1 MTIDDIRFYIL
12 SLLAAL
18 IALSVHEFAHGYAA
32 YKMGDSTAKNLGR
45 LTINPLKHL
54 DIIGTICMVL
64 FRFGWAKPV
73 PINARN
79 FKNPK
84 RGFAISALA
93 GPLSNLL
100 LGFLTVGLYLLYFA
114 LLRDVRFEEGFVLNL
129 AQTVA
134 DFLYIFFSL
143 NIGLAIFNLIP
154 VPPLDGSRI
163 LNVVL
168 PPKAYFGIMR
178 HERKI
183 YLILVIWL
191 LAGDV
196 LCNAVRSVPLVQQT
210 PWLYDASI
218 ILSLSDIIGLAI
230 SGVGDL
236 FKGFWEL
243 IPYLR
248 K

>member
-45 LTINPLKHL
+45 LSFNPLKHL
-54 DIIGTICMVL
+54 DIFGTICMVL

-100 LGFLTVGLYLLYFA
+100 LGFLTVGLYLLYSA

-134 DFLYIFFSL
+134 DFLYIFFC
-143 NIGLAIFNLIP
+143 ICIHIDAIL
-154 VPPLDGSRI
+154 
-163 LNVVL
+163 
-168 PPKAYFGIMR
+168 
-178 HERKI
+178 
-183 YLILVIWL
+183 
-191 LAGDV
+191 
-196 LCNAVRSVPLVQQT
+196 
-210 PWLYDASI
+210 
-218 ILSLSDIIGLAI
+218 
-230 SGVGDL
+230 
-236 FKGFWEL
+236 
-243 IPYLR
+243 
-248 K
+248 

>member
-1 MTIDDIRFYIL
+1 MTIEEIRFYIL
-12 SLLAAL
+12 TFLAAL
-18 IALSVHEFAHGYAA
+18 VALTVHEFAHGYAA

-45 LTINPLKHL
+45 LSFNPLKHL
-54 DIIGTICMVL
+54 DIFGTICMVL

-114 LLRDVRFEEGFVLNL
+114 LLRGVTFEEGFALNL
-129 AQTVA
+129 AQTFA

-168 PPKAYFGIMR
+168 TPKAYFGLMK

-196 LCNAVRSVPLVQQT
+196 LCKAVRSVPLVSST
-210 PWLYDASI
+210 PWLYNASI
-218 ILSLSDIIGLAI
+218 IFSLSDIIGLAI
-230 SGVGDL
+230 SGVCDL
-236 FKGFWEL
+236 FISFWEL
-243 IPYLR
+243 IPYLKR
-248 K
+248 